1 MSRVIHPLMS
11 QEDVDALLSQA
22 TSSYLKAAED
32 LKKAADL
39 KGIELTD
46 DDLANVAGGSNTVC
60 ATCVATTPICSP
72 GSLIASLGS

>member
-1 MSRVIHPLMS
+1 MS

-22 TSSYLKAAED
+22 ASSYLKAAED

-46 DDLANVAGGSNTVC
+46 DDLATVAGGGNTVC
-60 ATCVATTPICSP
+60 TACALTTPIASP
-72 GSLIASLGS
+72 GSLIASLG

>member
-1 MSRVIHPLMS
+1 MS
-11 QEDVDALLSQA
+11 QEDVDALLSKA
-22 TSSYLKAAED
+22 ADSYLQAAED

-46 DDLANVAGGSNTVC
+46 DDLANVAGGGNTVC
-60 ATCVATTPICSP
+60 AACVITTPIASP